1 MHMKALFPDVV
12 VNGTTITSADIAA
25 EAQNHEAPRGKPG
38 IAWRKA
44 ARALAVRQLLLQEAA
59 RQEIAADP
67 QELEPGRFETEE
79 ESLVRGIL
87 EEAVEVS
94 PPSDDAVRAEW
105 GANPSKF
112 RAPPLWNVSHIL
124 VACHPADEDESKAA
138 HARAV
143 EIAGRIQDKPDSFG
157 RIARSESDCP
167 SKSRDGLLGQ
177 IGPGDT
183 VPEFEAVLRGLGDG
197 ETTAEPVQTRHGW
210 HVIRMETKAEGAVLP
225 YETVAPKLR
234 MAMEKRAWG
243 EGVRDFIQTLVDG
256 AEITG
261 VDMNKAV

>member
-1 MHMKALFPDVV
+1 MTMKALFPDVV

-25 EAQNHEAPRGKPG
+25 EAQNHEAPSGKPG

-44 ARALAVRQLLLQEAA
+44 AKALAIRQLLLQEAA
-59 RQEIAADP
+59 RRGIAADP
-67 QELEPGRFETEE
+67 QELEPGRFETED

-87 EEAVEVS
+87 E
-94 PPSDDAVRAEW
+94 DAVQVAQPTDDEVRAAW
-105 GANPSKF
+105 VADPSRF

-124 VACHPADEDESKAA
+124 VACDHTDEETSKAA
-138 HARAV
+138 AARALDLAKQV
-143 EIAGRIQDKPDSFG
+143 QAKPESFG
-157 RIARSESDCP
+157 RVARNESECP

-183 VPEFEAVLRGLGDG
+183 VPEFESALRGLGEG
-197 ETTAEPVQTRHGW
+197 ETTPEPIPTRHGW
-210 HVIRMETKAEGAVLP
+210 HVIRMESKAEGDVLP
-225 YETVAPKLR
+225 YATVEPKLR

-243 EGVRDFIQTLVDG
+243 QGVRDFVDTLVDT

-261 VDMNKAV
+261 VDLKETA